1 MTKTVGLE
9 KCSERTLFL
18 HNILSCWA
26 CVTGCLRSL
35 QEATRHVTRSDDTV
49 CELSSAFPWE
59 NRAQTNNV
67 QSQSFWQFVKK
78 KVLKFLFLG
87 WIITS
92 RTRRYTHFTW
102 VSRSWTFFFLPP
114 FVSHWNTSK
123 QHYVLPLNNSF
134 KNILMLQSFDWER
147 MVTVTTTPTPS
158 LVSALCNFSERVGS
172 QC

>member
-1 MTKTVGLE
+1 MSQG
-9 KCSERTLFL
+9 
-18 HNILSCWA
+18 A
-26 CVTGCLRSL
+26 CARCRKPP
-35 QEATRHVTRSDDTV
+35 RHVTRSDDTV

-78 KVLKFLFLG
+78 KGLKVSFSRVNYNIKNQKIHTFYMSFSLLNFL
-87 WIITS
+87 
-92 RTRRYTHFTW
+92 
-102 VSRSWTFFFLPP
+102 FLPP

-134 KNILMLQSFDWER
+134 KNILMLHSFDWER